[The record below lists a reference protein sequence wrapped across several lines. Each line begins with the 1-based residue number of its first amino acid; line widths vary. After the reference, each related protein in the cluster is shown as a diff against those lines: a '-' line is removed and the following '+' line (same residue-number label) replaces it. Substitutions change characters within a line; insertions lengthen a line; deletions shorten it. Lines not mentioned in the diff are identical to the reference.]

1 VPRNTS
7 GLKRG
12 GPGRP
17 KGVPNKVTLEMKEW
31 ALEFFESDE
40 WRTSARRRMLAG
52 KAPHLEGH
60 ILACL
65 MPRPK
70 DGSVSVSNEGGEL
83 VFRWATE

>member
-1 VPRNTS
+1 MPRNTS

-17 KGVPNKVTLEMKEW
+17 AGVPNKVTREMREW
-31 ALEFFESDE
+31 ATEFFNTEE
-40 WRTSARRRMLAG
+40 WRASAMSRMLEG

-65 MPRPK
+65 LPK
-70 DGSVSVSNEGGEL
+70 SDAGVSLKKEGDGWVL
-83 VFRWATE
+83 RWQD